1 MALSVKSEAYLWFKN
16 FMCSSTDVRC
26 VLMFLAQTGQAVAQ
40 YGGAG
45 YGQQQYGTTGNELFI
60 EHGRRCIG
68 QRRVSW
74 SLSDHSI

>member
-1 MALSVKSEAYLWFKN
+1 
-16 FMCSSTDVRC
+16 
-26 VLMFLAQTGQAVAQ
+26 MFLAQTGQAVAQ